1 MNIWQLEVFCTVA
14 RLKSFSRAARLLH
27 LTQPG
32 VSAQILSLEKHF
44 GTRLF
49 RRHAQGVDLTPA
61 GDVAFEYARRILEL
75 VQGMEKAVSATDDT
89 GRLTIAATES
99 IGNYALPCTVWAF
112 KEKNPTCDIRLEIA
126 SAADVVAGVQNG
138 KFDVGI
144 LERYDE
150 GILQEPDL
158 VARSIT
164 ADELVAVVA
173 PNGRWSSAEELGPQ
187 DLLQMP
193 LLLREPGSGVREA
206 VEQCLARAGIDPAQ
220 LRVVATMGSNEAIK
234 SAISA
239 GRGVSILSRL
249 AVQRELRTGSLKAL
263 RVRGLGPMKFLIVH
277 RRDPLLSGLAR
288 RFIRFLTPADLC

>member
-32 VSAQILSLEKHF
+32 VSAQILALEKHF

-61 GDVAFEYARRILEL
+61 GEVVFEYARRILEL
-75 VQGMEKAVSATDDT
+75 VQGMEKAVSATDDA

-239 GRGVSILSRL
+239 GRGASILSRL